1 MSYQNPRE
9 IVKTSPVAS
18 GETRT
23 FASNLTAERLASLQ
37 IASVWEIGSRTI
49 RRIWEAHP
57 DPREFL
63 ARGRTGWETFG
74 LTQVQCNALAT
85 AIAHGAR
92 ALAERLAREG
102 IRFVLPGDAEY
113 PPHLGRT
120 ADPPG
125 ALFLRGA
132 ELKDEV
138 RVAVVGTRKMSDYGK
153 RATEL
158 IAGELGRNKI
168 TVVSGLALGVDAA
181 AHEACLDAGGRAIAV
196 LPSGVDDASIAPRT
210 NFRLAARILESGGTL
225 VSEQAPGTPTLPF
238 QFLHRNR
245 LISGLADATAVIEA
259 DHDSGSLVTA
269 RLALEEGREV
279 LAVPGPIFSATS
291 RGTNALITHGARPC
305 TSAGDILETLGYGH
319 AERAKQ
325 ISNARTL
332 IPVTPEEQRVL
343 DALTEP
349 RSVDDIARTT
359 GLAVGTASAL
369 VSMLELKGRI
379 VSVGPR
385 TFARAQY

>member
-125 ALFLRGA
+125 ALFPRGP
-132 ELKDEV
+132 ELKDAV
-138 RVAVVGTRKMSDYGK
+138 RVAV
-153 RATEL
+153 
-158 IAGELGRNKI
+158 
-168 TVVSGLALGVDAA
+168 
-181 AHEACLDAGGRAIAV
+181 
-196 LPSGVDDASIAPRT
+196 
-210 NFRLAARILESGGTL
+210 
-225 VSEQAPGTPTLPF
+225 
-238 QFLHRNR
+238 
-245 LISGLADATAVIEA
+245 
-259 DHDSGSLVTA
+259 
-269 RLALEEGREV
+269 
-279 LAVPGPIFSATS
+279 
-291 RGTNALITHGARPC
+291 
-305 TSAGDILETLGYGH
+305 GH
-319 AERAKQ
+319 AQNVGLWKTRHGTHRGRTRPEQDHGRVWPRA
-325 ISNARTL
+325 R
-332 IPVTPEEQRVL
+332 
-343 DALTEP
+343 
-349 RSVDDIARTT
+349 
-359 GLAVGTASAL
+359 
-369 VSMLELKGRI
+369 GRRR
-379 VSVGPR
+379 GP
-385 TFARAQY
+385 

>member
-168 TVVSGLALGVDAA
+168 TVVSGLALGVDGG
-181 AHEACLDAGGRAIAV
+181 HEACLDAGGRAIAV
-196 LPSGVDDASIAPRT
+196 LPSGVDDASIAP
-210 NFRLAARILESGGTL
+210 E
-225 VSEQAPGTPTLPF
+225 PT
-238 QFLHRNR
+238 
-245 LISGLADATAVIEA
+245 
-259 DHDSGSLVTA
+259 SGSRRVSWNRA
-269 RLALEEGREV
+269 GRWSPNKRPERPAP
-279 LAVPGPIFSATS
+279 LPVPP
-291 RGTNALITHGARPC
+291 P
-305 TSAGDILETLGYGH
+305 
-319 AERAKQ
+319 
-325 ISNARTL
+325 
-332 IPVTPEEQRVL
+332 
-343 DALTEP
+343 
-349 RSVDDIARTT
+349 
-359 GLAVGTASAL
+359 TASSPDSRMPRPSSRPIMIRAH
-369 VSMLELKGRI
+369 SSRPGSRSKKDGRC
-379 VSVGPR
+379 SPCRDRSFPPR
-385 TFARAQY
+385 HGERMP

>member
-1 MSYQNPRE
+1 MPGCRRPGHRRAA
-9 IVKTSPVAS
+9 VGS
-18 GETRT
+18 G
-23 FASNLTAERLASLQ
+23 
-37 IASVWEIGSRTI
+37 
-49 RRIWEAHP
+49 RRFH
-57 DPREFL
+57 
-63 ARGRTGWETFG
+63 
-74 LTQVQCNALAT
+74 
-85 AIAHGAR
+85 R
-92 ALAERLAREG
+92 A
-102 IRFVLPGDAEY
+102 
-113 PPHLGRT
+113 
-120 ADPPG
+120 
-125 ALFLRGA
+125 
-132 ELKDEV
+132 
-138 RVAVVGTRKMSDYGK
+138 
-153 RATEL
+153 
-158 IAGELGRNKI
+158 
-168 TVVSGLALGVDAA
+168 
-181 AHEACLDAGGRAIAV
+181 
-196 LPSGVDDASIAPRT
+196 RT

-225 VSEQAPGTPTLPF
+225 VSEQAPGTPSSPSSSST
-238 QFLHRNR
+238 NR

-305 TSAGDILETLGYGH
+305 TSAGDILETLGYGN